1 MEARPQTAHTSLS
14 EPSGQAHI
22 EESVDARDLKVD
34 LAQIGSLEKV
44 LEGWDETQKRTVKA
58 LEDAWEGIYR
68 EAFRRLIRYLRES
81 PEALPTLRGA
91 AQDPYLYAVLRSL
104 GLVKASLQERI
115 EAALDAVR
123 PSLEGHGGNVELVEV
138 RPPDTV
144 VLRLLGSCHGCPS
157 SSLTLSEGVEK
168 AIRDACP
175 EIVHIET
182 ANRNTNGVAAPSS
195 GTQYVSPFAIGGRH
209 NWVSLFPLSDLPLR
223 QTVSREVGRESLIF
237 WRNDHGAVHCY
248 RNACGH
254 LGMPL
259 DGGDV
264 DSDGV
269 LTCPAHGFRFHLD
282 SGDCLTVPE
291 VQLDARAVRVLN
303 GMVQVRKEG

>member
-1 MEARPQTAHTSLS
+1 M
-14 EPSGQAHI
+14 I
-22 EESVDARDLKVD
+22 DCRDLDVD

-44 LEGWDETQKRTVKA
+44 LDGWDETQKRTVNA
-58 LEDAWEGIYR
+58 LLNAWEDVYR
-68 EAFRRLIRYLRES
+68 EAFRRLIRSLREN
-81 PEALPTLRGA
+81 PETLVVLRGA

-115 EAALDAVR
+115 ESALDGVR

-157 SSLTLSEGVEK
+157 SSLTLSEGVER
-168 AIRDACP
+168 AIREACP

-182 ANRNTNGVAAPSS
+182 ANQNITKTAEPSS
-195 GTQYVSPFAIGGRH
+195 GIQYISPFAITGRH
-209 NWVSLFPLSDLPLR
+209 RWVSLFPLSDLPVR
-223 QTVSREVGRESLIF
+223 QTISREFGRESLIF
-237 WRNDHGAVHCY
+237 WRNKQDVVRCY

-254 LGMPL
+254 LGLPL

-264 DSDGV
+264 NRDGV

-282 SGDCLTVPE
+282 SGECLTVPE
-291 VQLDARAVRVLN
+291 IQLDVRAVRVLN
-303 GMVQVRKEG
+303 GMVQVRKED